1 MNTALLLGI
10 HCHQPIDNFD
20 YVIDDAI
27 AKSYRPFFEI
37 LAKFPQFKISVHFS
51 GSLLE
56 YIQTHD
62 KKLFKLMQRLSSQI
76 EFFTGGFYEPVL
88 ASIPSNDRIAQITK
102 LNKFIEKY
110 FDQTPKGLWLTER
123 VWDNSIIK
131 DLKSCGIEYV
141 IVDDYHLKTCG
152 AQLDNLNG
160 YFITEESGEQI
171 GIFPINQELRY
182 AIPFYGLNKTNE
194 ILHTFADDTGK
205 NAAVIFDDGEKFGIW
220 PKTYETVYEKK
231 WLEKF
236 IIQSLNDTMIDVK
249 TFQEFYSEN
258 KPLALVYLPTV
269 SYFEMGEW
277 SLNST
282 DGLALEN
289 IINNHPEFNKFL
301 RGSTWKNFL
310 SKYQESNWIQKRYL
324 ELSKKQI
331 KDKYYQECLYKAQC
345 NDVLWHGVFGGIYLP
360 NLRDNAYKYII
371 ECEKQL
377 EQPFDILDIDMNG
390 YEEYKFMNEKFLTI
404 ISTKEGGQIFE
415 LDLLNKNFNLQNTL
429 TRYEEVYHHK
439 IEQKEENSSKEDIEV
454 EVNMDGE
461 IATIHENTLQVEQD
475 ISFDYDWYL
484 KKSAIDHIVS
494 SDITLEEFSKSSFRE
509 FGDFANQPFKIIKS
523 SKKKLYLKRDGGIY
537 DIPTLETTLEKN
549 YHFKKN
555 KIDLELFI
563 NNSSKK
569 YAYLHEWNLH
579 FASLKD
585 VTFNGAYLDTKEQYS
600 MLEIASDT
608 LTIKDKYL
616 NQTFVFFTKNV
627 SGIFISTLNSIS
639 QSEKGV
645 DIMNQGVSIG
655 FLYTLNN
662 NLNTKITF
670 ELQKFN
676 NTII

>member
-1 MNTALLLGI
+1 MKTALLLGI

-27 AKSYRPFFEI
+27 KKSYRPFFET

-62 KKLFKLMQRLSSQI
+62 KKLFKLMQKLSPQI

-102 LNKFIEKY
+102 LNNYIKKH

-131 DLKSCGIEYV
+131 DLKTCEIEYV

-160 YFITEESGEQI
+160 YFITEESGETI
-171 GIFPINQELRY
+171 GVFPINQDLRY
-182 AIPFYGLNKTNE
+182 AIPFYGLEKTNE
-194 ILHTFADDTGK
+194 LLHTFQNEEGQ

-236 IIQSLNDTMIDVK
+236 IMQTLQDK
-249 TFQEFYSEN
+249 TIEVTTFKEFYTQS
-258 KPLALVYLPTV
+258 KPLALAYLPTV

-277 SLNST
+277 SLNHN
-282 DGLALEN
+282 DGLELEK
-289 IINNHPEFNKFL
+289 IIKNHPEFSKFL
-301 RGSTWKNFL
+301 RGSTWKNFFT
-310 SKYQESNWIQKRYL
+310 KYQESNWIQKRYI
-324 ELSKKQI
+324 ELSKKQ
-331 KDKYYQECLYKAQC
+331 KNTTAYKEALYKAEC

-377 EQPFDILDIDMNG
+377 EQTHDTIDIDMNG
-390 YEEYKFMNEKFLTI
+390 YDEYKFMSEKLLTI
-404 ISTKEGGQIFE
+404 ISTKQGGQIFE
-415 LDLLNKNFNLQNTL
+415 LDLLSRNFNLQNTL

-439 IEQKEENSSKEDIEV
+439 IEQKEENSDKEDIEV
-454 EVNMDGE
+454 EVNTDGE

-475 ISFDYDWYL
+475 ISLDYDWYL

-494 SDITLEEFSKSSFRE
+494 NDITLEEFAKNSFRE
-509 FGDFANQPFKIIKS
+509 FGDFANQPFEVIKS
-523 SKKKLYLKRDGGIY
+523 SKKKLSLKREGGIY
-537 DIPTLETTLEKN
+537 DIPKLETTLEKN
-549 YHFKKN
+549 FCFKKN
-555 KIDLELFI
+555 KIELELSI
-563 NNSSKK
+563 VNASKQYK
-569 YAYLHEWNLH
+569 YLHEWNLH
-579 FASLKD
+579 FASLED
-585 VTFNGAYLDTKEQYS
+585 LTFNGVSLDPKEQYS
-600 MLEIASDT
+600 MIEIASDT
-608 LTIKDKYL
+608 LIIKDKYL
-616 NQTFVFFTKNV
+616 NKTFTLSSLNSSK
-627 SGIFISTLNSIS
+627 IFVSTLNSIS

-645 DIMNQGVSIG
+645 DITNQGISIG
-655 FLYTLNN
+655 FLYDLDQKFSTS
-662 NLNTKITF
+662 ITF
-670 ELQKFN
+670 SAKKRDEN
-676 NTII
+676 II